1 MERPSSFESGII
13 DLFLSYAL
21 TGIVYPKN
29 RGVFQ
34 CVKVLGSECL
44 TVRNCVCDGRYKL
57 STFKLHDAVIRKE
70 VKHGIAA
77 ERI

>member
-13 DLFLSYAL
+13 DSYAL

-44 TVRNCVCDGRYKL
+44 TVRNYVCDGRYKL
-57 STFKLHDAVIRKE
+57 STFIAIKLHDAVIRNE
-70 VKHGIAA
+70 VKHGINA